1 VRTFVQ
7 LGNCN
12 CFRCLNAMMH
22 RLREHPL
29 VRTADLDATMG
40 CLVVY
45 HDCED
50 ANTLITVVRH
60 DLHGWELASNGEV
73 VGIDLDVRKVS
84 ECRRTEPPR

>member
-1 VRTFVQ
+1 
-7 LGNCN
+7 
-12 CFRCLNAMMH
+12 
-22 RLREHPL
+22 
-29 VRTADLDATMG
+29 MG